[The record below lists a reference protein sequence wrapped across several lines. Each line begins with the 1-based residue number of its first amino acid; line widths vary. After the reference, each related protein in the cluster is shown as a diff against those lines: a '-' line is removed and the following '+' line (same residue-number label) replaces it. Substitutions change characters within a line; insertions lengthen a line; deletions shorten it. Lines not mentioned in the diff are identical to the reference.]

1 MMKLKTK
8 TGTIAEIGKI
18 DKIDEK
24 IIDKF
29 KKIQVYNLL
38 YYQKNPSMR
47 IEIMISGLDTI
58 CQIDKIDKVE
68 KK

>member
-1 MMKLKTK
+1 MFFFFSLFWIKYQKKMMKLKTK

-24 IIDKF
+24 IIDKL

-38 YYQKNPSMR
+38 
-47 IEIMISGLDTI
+47 
-58 CQIDKIDKVE
+58 
-68 KK
+68 